1 MNKKTLSL
9 LVLAMFILSLS
20 LDMAGAAPKKKS
32 SKRKTASS
40 SSSSSIMQETGNIIT
55 VVAEGRSP
63 VIDGRKAEARNSARR
78 ELIRN
83 ALDLAVGSF
92 VESVT
97 KVENYETIVDRIFSQ
112 SEGMVRQISVIDEWV
127 DEEEMLH
134 MKAECKVSEVKL
146 DSKLGPAVIDAIGN
160 PRIMIMLEQG
170 AAQSAV
176 QTVFEKSGYTII
188 NPSHAQVLKDIDLDA
203 ARAAGDYSKIRDTAR
218 NFRADVIIMGHANAA
233 TVNKQRV
240 LGQTLYAVASSVRL
254 EAVLSDT
261 AQTIGSEEFSWRPK
275 RAADCS
281 LSYSEGAAR
290 GLNECGVR
298 AASSIVNKIAYALT
312 QGIMGGIP
320 GRTVKIIITNID
332 YGTARNLKNAL
343 SLLQGVSGVYQ
354 RRYVNGN
361 ELELDVVS
369 DKSADELAGVLA
381 DSNFNITGVTAA
393 LVEGDAGG
401 VKNTSTRRREVTE
414 STAVFV
420 ERGETVFEVDDR

>member
-40 SSSSSIMQETGNIIT
+40 SSSSSMMQETGNIIT

-218 NFRADVIIMGHANAA
+218 NFRADVIIMGHANA
-233 TVNKQRV
+233 
-240 LGQTLYAVASSVRL
+240 
-254 EAVLSDT
+254 E
-261 AQTIGSEEFSWRPK
+261 IG
-275 RAADCS
+275 RAH
-281 LSYSEGAAR
+281 
-290 GLNECGVR
+290 V
-298 AASSIVNKIAYALT
+298 
-312 QGIMGGIP
+312 
-320 GRTVKIIITNID
+320 
-332 YGTARNLKNAL
+332 
-343 SLLQGVSGVYQ
+343 
-354 RRYVNGN
+354 
-361 ELELDVVS
+361 
-369 DKSADELAGVLA
+369 
-381 DSNFNITGVTAA
+381 
-393 LVEGDAGG
+393 
-401 VKNTSTRRREVTE
+401 
-414 STAVFV
+414 
-420 ERGETVFEVDDR
+420 